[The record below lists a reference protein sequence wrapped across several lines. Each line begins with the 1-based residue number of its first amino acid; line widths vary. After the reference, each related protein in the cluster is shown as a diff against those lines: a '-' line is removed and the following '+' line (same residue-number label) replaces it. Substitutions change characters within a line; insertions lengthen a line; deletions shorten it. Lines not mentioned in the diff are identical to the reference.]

1 MPIVVNA
8 TPGDAA
14 ANSYATVAAADAY
27 METVPAYAG
36 VWAAFTN
43 DQKGARL
50 ISGTRAID
58 RLPVKGAKVDPD
70 QALAFPRD
78 LQDDTA
84 IIPREVVEAL
94 FELIIFT
101 HFQVDASTGRGVRDI
116 EEVEIED
123 VLRVKY
129 AAGVSSRAFVGQEAV
144 VGGSMDAVHALL
156 RDWLDVPSASTFTV
170 TK

>member
-1 MPIVVNA
+1 MPIVINA
-8 TPGDAA
+8 AA
-14 ANSYATVAAADAY
+14 GSATANSYATVAAADAF

-50 ISGTRAID
+50 VSGTRALD
-58 RLPVKGAKVDPD
+58 RLPIRGGKASPD
-70 QALAFPRD
+70 QSLAFPRD
-78 LQDDTA
+78 LQDDTSV
-84 IIPREVVEAL
+84 IPREVVEAL
-94 FELIIFT
+94 FELIIYT

-116 EEVEIED
+116 EEVAIED

-129 AAGVSSRAFVGQEAV
+129 ATGASARTFVGQEAV